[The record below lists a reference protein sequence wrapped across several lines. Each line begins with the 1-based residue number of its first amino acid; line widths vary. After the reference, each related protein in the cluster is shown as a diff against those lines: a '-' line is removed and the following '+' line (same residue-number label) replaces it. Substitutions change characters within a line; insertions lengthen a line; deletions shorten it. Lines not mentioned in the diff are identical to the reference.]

1 VASLKNLTRAMK
13 VELGKKCKIKADK
26 YGYTK
31 NTPDFI
37 ELIERDSGKT
47 LIINKSDYNIHF

>member
-1 VASLKNLTRAMK
+1 MK

-37 ELIERDSGKT
+37 ELMERDSGKT